1 MTTASALHCAQCKW
15 PLPPESWNREHG
27 MACPGCGTRV
37 LVTVFPAIE
46 REPKGEQPEA
56 LQDPS
61 EATCFYHP
69 LSRAAVPCDDC
80 GRFLCRLCD
89 LPADGRHLC
98 PGCFQVA
105 LQGRKLNEFDTKR
118 TMYDSIAL
126 LLATLPALLIW
137 IPIFTAPAALY
148 FVFRYWKA
156 PGSVA
161 PRTRYR
167 YYLAA
172 VLAIVEIGA
181 IVFLIWSA
189 LHLFLLGRNL

>member
-1 MTTASALHCAQCKW
+1 
-15 PLPPESWNREHG
+15 
-27 MACPGCGTRV
+27 V
-37 LVTVFPAIE
+37 VVTVFPAIE
-46 REPKGEQPEA
+46 RVPKGEQPDA
-56 LQDPS
+56 LQDPT

-80 GRFLCRLCD
+80 GRFLCRLCE

-105 LQGRKLNEFDTKR
+105 LQTGKLNEFDTKR
-118 TMYDSIAL
+118 TMYDSLAL

-137 IPIFTAPAALY
+137 IPVFTAPASLY
-148 FVFRYWKA
+148 FVFRHWKA
-156 PGSVA
+156 PGSVV

-172 VLAIVEIGA
+172 VLAFLEIGF
-181 IVFLIWSA
+181 IGFLIWSA
-189 LHLFLLGRNL
+189 IHFFLAGRISVQ